1 MITLEIDKKPDKD
14 WNKRLISSIG
24 GNIYQTKEFAVHLQR
39 QGQKPLF
46 IKFINEKGKII
57 SQLLINNYS
66 RFRNKG
72 AKGKLLN
79 KLPGLSKDVF
89 SWTYGPVFFD
99 EIYLNDVYS
108 ELGKLLIS
116 KKCRVLGKTNPIF
129 SGDTRTL
136 KKNFQLVEWATFLID
151 LRIGKEAIIANID
164 KHSGRKNI
172 ERSVKRGVTVEEIT
186 GKNIGDYVN
195 LKNKMNEENQN
206 LIKVEDMLDSWRLLK
221 PIGYG
226 GIIARLG
233 EIVTG
238 GLFFSSFNGLII
250 EGGVAR
256 SKEDYEMKLYSQ
268 DLIKWKII
276 EWGIENNM
284 KYYDLAGY
292 NPHPKTAKEEGI
304 KRYKA
309 KWGGVSKPYW
319 FIKK

>member
-1 MITLEIDKKPDKD
+1 MITLEINENPDKY
-14 WNKRLISSIG
+14 WNDRLLNSIG

-57 SQLLINNYS
+57 SQLLINNHP

-79 KLPGLSKDVF
+79 KLPGISKDVF

-99 EIYLNDVYS
+99 EIYQNDVYS
-108 ELGKLLIS
+108 ELGKFLIS
-116 KKCRVLGKTNPIF
+116 KKCTVLGKTNPIF

-151 LRIGKEAIIANID
+151 LRIGKESIIANID
-164 KHSGRKNI
+164 KHSGKKNI
-172 ERSVKRGVTVEEIT
+172 ERSIKRGVTVEEINK
-186 GKNIGDYVN
+186 KNISEYVF
-195 LKNKMNEENQN
+195 LKNSMNNDNQN
-206 LIKVEDMLDSWRLLK
+206 KIKIQDMIDSWELLK
-221 PIGYG
+221 QIGYG
-226 GIIARLG
+226 GMIARLG
-233 EIVTG
+233 KKITG

-256 SKEDYEMKLYSQ
+256 SKEDYELKLYSQ

-284 KYYDLAGY
+284 KYFDLAGY
-292 NPHPKTAKEEGI
+292 NPHKKTAKEEGI

>member
-57 SQLLINNYS
+57 S
-66 RFRNKG
+66 
-72 AKGKLLN
+72 
-79 KLPGLSKDVF
+79 
-89 SWTYGPVFFD
+89 
-99 EIYLNDVYS
+99 
-108 ELGKLLIS
+108 
-116 KKCRVLGKTNPIF
+116 
-129 SGDTRTL
+129 
-136 KKNFQLVEWATFLID
+136 
-151 LRIGKEAIIANID
+151 NID